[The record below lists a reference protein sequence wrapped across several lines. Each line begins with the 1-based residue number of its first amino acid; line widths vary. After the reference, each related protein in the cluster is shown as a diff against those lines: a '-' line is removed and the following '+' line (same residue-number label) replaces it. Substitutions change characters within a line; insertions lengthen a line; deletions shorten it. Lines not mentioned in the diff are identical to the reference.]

1 MKAYTHWF
9 RQQKIYQ
16 KIFQTNVVSIV
27 AAILPLVVALFVFE
41 YFSMRAIVLKE
52 IDIKTNIV
60 RDSAAAALAFR
71 DAVTASEALSTLKAS
86 PEIEFAYLVLT
97 DNSVLASYSNGRELD
112 AASHFEQF
120 KSTGETL
127 ETNQYTISKPL
138 YLRSEPVGTI
148 VVQASL
154 DLFYRQVIYQIL
166 FMLIASV
173 VSLCLS
179 LVLSKR
185 FREAITSPLEK
196 LVGFVDEFSRKSD
209 YSARPTV
216 YSNDEIGEL
225 SLAFHHMMDTLQ
237 ERDEK
242 LKKLAFHDYVT
253 GLPNRNYFKERI
265 QDVVRRSLESVIVED
280 VHDLQVVTKLAQ
292 RMIDAVSE
300 DVKIGDN
307 VARVGASIGISL
319 CPDHAEE
326 VSALLMLADAAMY
339 VAKGNSKN
347 TYQVYDRTLR

>member
-1 MKAYTHWF
+1 
-9 RQQKIYQ
+9 
-16 KIFQTNVVSIV
+16 
-27 AAILPLVVALFVFE
+27 
-41 YFSMRAIVLKE
+41 
-52 IDIKTNIV
+52 
-60 RDSAAAALAFR
+60 
-71 DAVTASEALSTLKAS
+71 
-86 PEIEFAYLVLT
+86 
-97 DNSVLASYSNGRELD
+97 
-112 AASHFEQF
+112 
-120 KSTGETL
+120 
-127 ETNQYTISKPL
+127 
-138 YLRSEPVGTI
+138 

-265 QDVVRRSLESVIVED
+265 QDVVRRSLEKNCRASVFFIDLDDFKKVNDTLGHEAGDELLRIVGQRFCQVLRSDDMVFRIGGDEFSVIVED